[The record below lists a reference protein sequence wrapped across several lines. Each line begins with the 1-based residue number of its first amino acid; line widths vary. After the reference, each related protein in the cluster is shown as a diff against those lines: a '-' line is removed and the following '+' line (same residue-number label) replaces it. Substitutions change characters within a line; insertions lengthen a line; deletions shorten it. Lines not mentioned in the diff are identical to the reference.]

1 MVLPAT
7 VLCTR
12 CSDCS
17 ILKQRVVSQCCIVWR
32 TTMSVVAKYKLLSSK
47 NGCKGEEV
55 IRNELTLYGNTK
67 VSMHAMNYLPS

>member
-1 MVLPAT
+1 M
-7 VLCTR
+7 
-12 CSDCS
+12 
-17 ILKQRVVSQCCIVWR
+17 SQCCIVWR

-47 NGCKGEEV
+47 NGCKVEEV